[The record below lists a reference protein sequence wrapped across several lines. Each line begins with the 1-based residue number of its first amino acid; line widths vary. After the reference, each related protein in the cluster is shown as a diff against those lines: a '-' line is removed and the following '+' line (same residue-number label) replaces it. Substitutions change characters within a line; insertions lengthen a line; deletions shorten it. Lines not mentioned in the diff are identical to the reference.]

1 MKLVTFR
8 GPTGDGVG
16 AIHSDGFVVDFAGI
30 GAGFPTTMQNLIEAG
45 DDALSQARQ
54 WVARAPAEARRSM
67 DDIRLL
73 APLPR
78 PIRLR
83 DSMLFLEHL
92 EVALAKLG
100 IDMHPEFKRQ
110 TIYVNSDTAHIF
122 GPGDDVPF
130 PIDTDWIDYELEWA
144 CVIGKRGVAVKAED
158 ARSHIFGYTVFNDW
172 SARDLQTTFLQTG
185 AGPGTGKDFGNSIGP
200 CIATVDEFED
210 PYALK
215 MSAHVNGELWS
226 SGSTST
232 MFHKFEDAISNSS
245 RIAPLTPGEII
256 GSGTVLNGCGFE
268 LDRKLSVGDE
278 VRLEVEGIGVLSNRV
293 TRLQEDM

>member
-8 GPTGDGVG
+8 TANGESIG
-16 AIHSDGFVVDFAGI
+16 ALHSDGFIVDFAGL
-30 GAGFPTTMQNLIEAG
+30 GSPFPSTMQQFIEAG
-45 DDALSQARQ
+45 DEALAQARQ
-54 WVARAPAEARRSM
+54 WTNRASAEARVSL
-67 DDIRLL
+67 DHARLL

-92 EVALAKLG
+92 EVALAKL
-100 IDMHPEFKRQ
+100 DTPMHPEFRRQ
-110 TIYVNSDTAHIF
+110 TIYVNSDTAHVF

-144 CVIGKRGVAVKAED
+144 CVIGKTGIAVSREN
-158 ARSHIFGYTVFNDW
+158 ARDHIFGYTVFNDW
-172 SARDLQTTFLQTG
+172 SARDLQAVFLKTG

-200 CIATVDEFED
+200 CIATVDEFKD

-215 MSAHVNGELWS
+215 MEAYVNGERWS
-226 SGSTST
+226 KGSTSS
-232 MFHKFEDAISNSS
+232 MFHKFEDAISNFS

-268 LDRKLSVGDE
+268 LDRKLNVGDE
-278 VRLEVEGIGVLSNRV
+278 VSLVVEGIGTLTNRV
-293 TRLQEDM
+293 TRLQT